1 MATPGSWSFLAGLTI
16 GYRKKGVLLVTKL
29 YRVFIIGHPLSF
41 FSLETQCFPFLAQGL
56 NIEA

>member
-41 FSLETQCFPFLAQGL
+41 FPLKLNAFLFWHKV
-56 NIEA
+56 

>member
-16 GYRKKGVLLVTKL
+16 GYRKKGVLLCYETVQGVH
-29 YRVFIIGHPLSF
+29 YRTPSFF